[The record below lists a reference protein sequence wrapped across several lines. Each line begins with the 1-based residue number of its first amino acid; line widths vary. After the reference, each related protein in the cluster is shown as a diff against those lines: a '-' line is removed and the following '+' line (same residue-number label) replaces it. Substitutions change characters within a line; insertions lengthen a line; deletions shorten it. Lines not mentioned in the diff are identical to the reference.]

1 MKDNIQPV
9 KDRQGRK
16 YNLTFNNPLDM
27 IPPMSHD
34 EIKKAVGTLGSVSYW
49 CLADEIG
56 LNEHTPHT
64 HLYLYS
70 ASPIRFSTIKKRFPQ
85 AHIELAYGDSQEN
98 RAYILKE
105 GKWKNTEKTETSIQG
120 TFEEFVVMPI
130 RESMSARG
138 ELQFIYE
145 MIESGL
151 STAEILKAYPQAMR
165 YLDKIDRARQLL
177 IEEKYKNTW
186 RDLTVTYI
194 FGLTETGKT
203 RSIME
208 KYGYS
213 NVFRITDYDHP
224 FDSYKNNSVL
234 IFEEFRSSIKIQNM
248 LNYLDG
254 YPCELPAR
262 YNNKTACYLEVYII
276 TNIFLEQQY
285 VNIQV
290 ESPETWK
297 AFLRRIDQVIWYQDK
312 DTIITYDSVNEYLE
326 RNNQFHSLTKE
337 EQECLPFEQI

>member
-1 MKDNIQPV
+1 MKNNIQTV

-16 YNLTFNNPLDM
+16 YNLTFNNPLNM

-56 LNEHTPHT
+56 LNEQTPHT

-85 AHIELAYGDSQEN
+85 AHIELAYGDSREN
-98 RAYILKE
+98 RDYLLKT
-105 GKWKNTEKTETSIQG
+105 GKWKNSEKAETSVPG
-120 TFEEFVVMPI
+120 TFEEFGVMPI

-177 IEEKYKNTW
+177 VEEEYKNTW

-194 FGLTETGKT
+194 FGMTETGKT

-208 KYGYS
+208 KFGYS

-224 FDSYKNNSVL
+224 FDSYKNNSVI

-262 YNNKTACYLEVYII
+262 YNNKTACYLDVYII

-297 AFLRRIDQVIWYQDK
+297 AFLRRIHKVIWYQDK

-326 RNNQFHSLTKE
+326 RNNQFYSLTKE
-337 EQECLPFEQI
+337 EQECLPFEPI

>member
-1 MKDNIQPV
+1 MKNNIQTV

-16 YNLTFNNPLDM
+16 YNLTFNNPLNM

-85 AHIELAYGDSQEN
+85 AHIELAYGDSREN

-120 TFEEFVVMPI
+120 TFEEFGVMPI

-177 IEEKYKNTW
+177 VEEEYKNTW
-186 RDLTVTYI
+186 RDLTVTYL
-194 FGLTETGKT
+194 FGMTETGKT

-208 KYGYS
+208 KFGYS

-224 FDSYKNNSVL
+224 FDSYKNNSVINL
-234 IFEEFRSSIKIQNM
+234 HPQEIFVF
-248 LNYLDG
+248 
-254 YPCELPAR
+254 
-262 YNNKTACYLEVYII
+262 
-276 TNIFLEQQY
+276 
-285 VNIQV
+285 
-290 ESPETWK
+290 
-297 AFLRRIDQVIWYQDK
+297 
-312 DTIITYDSVNEYLE
+312 
-326 RNNQFHSLTKE
+326 
-337 EQECLPFEQI
+337 

>member
-1 MKDNIQPV
+1 
-9 KDRQGRK
+9 
-16 YNLTFNNPLDM
+16 
-27 IPPMSHD
+27 
-34 EIKKAVGTLGSVSYW
+34 
-49 CLADEIG
+49 
-56 LNEHTPHT
+56 
-64 HLYLYS
+64 
-70 ASPIRFSTIKKRFPQ
+70 
-85 AHIELAYGDSQEN
+85 
-98 RAYILKE
+98 
-105 GKWKNTEKTETSIQG
+105 
-120 TFEEFVVMPI
+120 
-130 RESMSARG
+130 
-138 ELQFIYE
+138 
-145 MIESGL
+145 
-151 STAEILKAYPQAMR
+151 MR

-177 IEEKYKNTW
+177 IEEEYKNTW